1 MWLKNLINTLN
12 FSEAWSR
19 FSLSISAAIAIAVL
33 FIFKMEDVVPFGG
46 FTDSVAIRAF
56 YALSLLYVLGVFFS
70 FNKIKSSWPKYYGTI
85 LAMVLSVL
93 YFFILPSFPTEY
105 TFARH
110 AVLLGIVILAV
121 PLTKFWEKEEEA
133 VFWAQV
139 VHSIFLFVET
149 SFFSLFLYAAL
160 SLALVAIEKLF
171 GIDFTGIEIYA
182 DLFIVIAV
190 IFHPVYYLSKYKT
203 REELKYDFRA
213 NTFIKTFS
221 SKILLSTVLLYA
233 LILALYFLKIIVST
247 KWPNGWVSNL
257 ILSFSIMGVLC
268 YGINKYLF
276 GKPATGVLKIFKK
289 WFFPFL
295 LVCCVFLC
303 MAIYIRVNEYAITE
317 PRYLVVCSAV
327 WLSIMSLYF
336 IISKRKDLRYL
347 FVSLI
352 AFLAFMFYS
361 PFNLFDASINSQKNR
376 LSSFLSENGLDVSG
390 AEVELE
396 KEQRYQLTQMLR
408 FFTDRKRVQEIQGLS
423 SNFSEL
429 SFPDY
434 LTREKPEFLFFFSL
448 YENVK
453 SEDPV
458 SLVFDALNQEPLYT
472 LSGIEVEDHF
482 SFRSNINE
490 PIPLD
495 SFNYLVRLNY
505 PVNGTSNSSIVT
517 LASNRA
523 IVFGQDSIPLE
534 SILPKNY
541 KQMNVNDPP
550 LVYNYISGDKHYR
563 LTIREANWNRM
574 GGGLNLTYL
583 RSECLIR

>member
-1 MWLKNLINTLN
+1 MWLKNLINTLD

-190 IFHPVYYLSKYKT
+190 IFHPVYYLSRYKT

-247 KWPNGWVSNL
+247 KWPSGWVSNL

-295 LVCCVFLC
+295 LVCCVFLS

-317 PRYLVVCSAV
+317 PRYLVVCSAA

-361 PFNLFDASINSQKNR
+361 PFNLFDASIKSQKNR
-376 LSSFLSENGLDVSG
+376 LSSFLSENSLDVSG
-390 AEVELE
+390 ADVELE

-408 FFTDRKRVQEIQGLS
+408 FFSDRKRVQEIQGLS

-448 YENVK
+448 YEDVK

-472 LSGIEVEDHF
+472 LSGIDVEDHF
-482 SFRSNINE
+482 LFRSNIND

-505 PVNGTSNSSIVT
+505 PVNGTSDSSFVT

-563 LTIREANWNRM
+563 LIIRESNWNRM
-574 GGGLNLTYL
+574 DGALNLTYL

>member
-1 MWLKNLINTLN
+1 MWLKNLINTLD

-19 FSLSISAAIAIAVL
+19 FSLSISATIAIAVL

-453 SEDPV
+453 SEDLV

-482 SFRSNINE
+482 SFRSNIND

-505 PVNGTSNSSIVT
+505 PVNGTSDSSFVT

-563 LTIREANWNRM
+563 LIIREANWNRM

>member
-1 MWLKNLINTLN
+1 MWLKNLINTLD

-19 FSLSISAAIAIAVL
+19 FSLSISATIAIAVL

-453 SEDPV
+453 SEDLV

-563 LTIREANWNRM
+563 LIIREANWNRM

>member
-1 MWLKNLINTLN
+1 MWLKNLINTLD

-110 AVLLGIVILAV
+110 AVLLGVVILAV

-247 KWPNGWVSNL
+247 KWPSGWVSNL
-257 ILSFSIMGVLC
+257 VLSFSIMGVLC

-295 LVCCVFLC
+295 LVCCVFLS

-376 LSSFLSENGLDVSG
+376 LSSFLSENSLDVSG
-390 AEVELE
+390 ADVELE

-408 FFTDRKRVQEIQGLS
+408 FFSDRKRVQEIQGLS

-448 YENVK
+448 YEDVK

-472 LSGIEVEDHF
+472 LSGIDVEDHF
-482 SFRSNINE
+482 SFRSNIND

-505 PVNGTSNSSIVT
+505 PVNGTSDSSFVT

-563 LTIREANWNRM
+563 LIIREANWNRM

>member
-1 MWLKNLINTLN
+1 MWLKNLINTLD

-110 AVLLGIVILAV
+110 AVLLGVVILAV

-190 IFHPVYYLSKYKT
+190 IFHPVYYLSRYKT

-247 KWPNGWVSNL
+247 KWPSGWVSNL
-257 ILSFSIMGVLC
+257 VLSFSIMGVLC

-295 LVCCVFLC
+295 LVCCVFLS

-317 PRYLVVCSAV
+317 PRYLVVCSAA

-361 PFNLFDASINSQKNR
+361 PFNLFDASIKSQKNR
-376 LSSFLSENGLDVSG
+376 LSSFLSENSLDVSG
-390 AEVELE
+390 ADVELE

-408 FFTDRKRVQEIQGLS
+408 FFSDRKRVQEIQGLS

-448 YENVK
+448 YEDVK

-472 LSGIEVEDHF
+472 LSGIDVEDHF
-482 SFRSNINE
+482 SFRSNIND

-505 PVNGTSNSSIVT
+505 PVNGTSDSSFVT

-563 LTIREANWNRM
+563 LIIREANWNRM

>member
-563 LTIREANWNRM
+563 LIIREANWNRM